1 MTTHGQLKAA
11 VRNAHGKGV
20 ARKLRAQGQIPGI
33 VYGRGK
39 DNLML
44 SLDPAE
50 LRKAMDPARK
60 LNTFFQLD
68 VANTTEPCIIADYQ
82 MDPIR
87 DEFLHVD
94 FLRVDP
100 EAEVFVKIPVRY
112 TGRAV
117 GVVAGGKLKTTRRE
131 VRIAAKPGEIPVEM
145 LVDVTPLNGGDK
157 LRFGDIALTN
167 ARLLENP
174 DIVVALVEAPKAAK
188 EDAGAAAKK
197 GKKK

>member
-1 MTTHGQLKAA
+1 MTTGQLNAN
-11 VRNAHGKGV
+11 VRSAHGKGV
-20 ARKLRAQGQIPGI
+20 ARKLRAQGKIPGI

-39 DNLML
+39 DNVML
-44 SLDPAE
+44 SLDPSE

-60 LNTFFQLD
+60 LNTFFKLSVD
-68 VANTTEPCIIADYQ
+68 GTEEQCIIADYQ

-94 FLRVDP
+94 FLRVDAD
-100 EAEVFVKIPVRY
+100 AEVFVKIPVRY
-112 TGRAV
+112 TGRSV

-145 LVDVTPLNGGDK
+145 VVDVTPLNGGEK
-157 LRFGDIALTN
+157 LRFGDIPLSN
-167 ARLLENP
+167 GRLLENP
-174 DIVVALVEAPKAAK
+174 DIVVALVDAPKAAA
-188 EDAGAAAKK
+188 EDDKK

>member
-1 MTTHGQLKAA
+1 MTTGQLNAN
-11 VRNAHGKGV
+11 VRSAHGKGV
-20 ARKLRAQGQIPGI
+20 ARKLRAQGKIPGI

-39 DNLML
+39 DNVML
-44 SLDPAE
+44 SLDPSE

-60 LNTFFQLD
+60 LNTFFKLSVD
-68 VANTTEPCIIADYQ
+68 GTEEQCIIADYQ

-94 FLRVDP
+94 FLRVDAD
-100 EAEVFVKIPVRY
+100 AEVFVKIPVRY
-112 TGRAV
+112 TGRSV

-145 LVDVTPLNGGDK
+145 VVDVTPLNGGEK
-157 LRFGDIALTN
+157 LRFGDIPLSTG
-167 ARLLENP
+167 RLLENP
-174 DIVVALVEAPKAAK
+174 DIVVALVDAPKAAA
-188 EDAGAAAKK
+188 EDDKK

>member
-1 MTTHGQLKAA
+1 MTTTGQLSAS

-20 ARKLRAQGQIPGI
+20 ARKLRAQGKIPGI

-39 DNLML
+39 DNVML
-44 SLDPAE
+44 ALDPGE

-60 LNTFFQLD
+60 LNTFFQLAVEGSD
-68 VANTTEPCIIADYQ
+68 AESCIIADYQ
-82 MDPIR
+82 MDPVR

-100 EAEVFVKIPVRY
+100 EVEVFVKIPVRY
-112 TGRAV
+112 TGRSV

-131 VRIAAKPGEIPVEM
+131 VRIAAKPGSIPVEM
-145 LVDVTPLNGGDK
+145 LVDVTPLQGGEK
-157 LRFGDIALTN
+157 LRFADIPLQN

-174 DIVVALVEAPKAAK
+174 EIVVALVEAPKTAAG
-188 EDAGAAAKK
+188 DDDKK
-197 GKKK
+197 GKK